1 MAIFVPSL
9 KKSGHLDNI
18 HVTVCLVGSR
28 KIGDKDDYGSQGWDL
43 FAPNLTIYG
52 FDADEAACQE
62 ANAALEKRKIN
73 WTEKHIPLALGNC
86 VGKSTLYIT
95 KYPGCSSLYP
105 PSDFYIERFV
115 GNSQLIELVST
126 AEVEITTL
134 DFFCQ
139 SETVNEIDFIQLD
152 VQGAELLVL
161 KGASSILQSSTLA
174 IVTEVEFT
182 EIYKGQPLFGD
193 VDVYLREQGFTLFD
207 LCNIHRDGRRMP
219 VASPDHYGALVWS
232 DAFYFRD
239 LIREDLNTE
248 SKTPD
253 QILKLA
259 CIADV
264 MNFPDYALELLVYL
278 TLQYGDDIRYN
289 LADNIIES
297 LAQIPELVKL
307 GLSSLPIIAKI
318 RDYSS
323 GYSAKCLLNA
333 QSNWQQRGNSCLF
346 LGDYSKAASIYEKA
360 IESEPNIKSHY
371 WHLGLML
378 LLQEQE
384 TEALTVWFTGILEE
398 NAEQIEECTS
408 ELIGVIQ
415 TEAQR
420 RERLTDYGVARILRQ
435 HLREI
440 APTDINNLLKI
451 VALSINMNN
460 FISQDLISLGIV
472 ELLRSELY
480 PVNSDLLLQVLQSIL
495 DCVPYEQSTLEF
507 ATACQRYASDP
518 QAFVKVLMLASPK
531 IADSK
536 NVDAPAQKY
545 SYLHEETII
554 DKYLSG
560 LNLENKYCV
569 DIAASDGITMSNTY
583 FLYKQGWAGL
593 AVEYDSQL
601 FTKLAFRY
609 TEFEQVNLSKCMV
622 TPENVV
628 SLMKTHQVPE
638 NFSFLNLDI
647 DGYDYFV
654 LDKILG
660 SFRPLLISV
669 EINEKI
675 PPPLKFTVNYNPN
688 YVWNN
693 DHFFGQS
700 ISQLNILCE
709 QYNYSLVE
717 LHYNN
722 AFLIPQEISPAPS
735 LTPEEAYRRGYLE
748 QPDRKNKF
756 PWNADI
762 EQVHNL
768 SPQEAL
774 IYITNFFSKYEGE
787 FTCYI

>member
-1 MAIFVPSL
+1 MLFLPSL
-9 KKSGHLDNI
+9 KKTGHLDRVHI
-18 HVTVCLVGSR
+18 TVGIVGSR
-28 KIGDKDDYGSQGWDL
+28 KIGDLDDYASQGWEI

-52 FDADEAACQE
+52 FDADAEACNE
-62 ANAALEKRKIN
+62 ANADLEARQVN
-73 WTEKHIPLALGNC
+73 WTEKHIPLALSNTE
-86 VGKSTLYIT
+86 GKATLYVT

-105 PSDFYIERFV
+105 PSEEYIKRFS
-115 GNSQLIELVST
+115 GNSELIELKST
-126 AEVEITTL
+126 VDLSTTTL
-134 DFFCQ
+134 ENFCKT
-139 SETVNEIDFIQLD
+139 EDIKEIDFLHLD
-152 VQGAELLVL
+152 VQGAELKVL
-161 KGASSILQSSTLA
+161 QGADGILNNSVLGL
-174 IVTEVEFT
+174 VTEVEFT
-182 EIYKGQPLFGD
+182 ELYAGQPLFSD
-193 VDVYLREQGFTLFD
+193 VDIYLRNRGLTLFD
-207 LCNIHRDGRRMP
+207 FGHMQRDMRREIP
-219 VASPDHYGALVWS
+219 VISNSHPGALIWS

-239 LIREDLNTE
+239 LMRSNVDPSL
-248 SKTPD
+248 KTPEKL
-253 QILKLA
+253 LKLA
-259 CIADV
+259 CLADV
-264 MNFPDYALELLVYL
+264 MKFHDYALEILVYL
-278 TLQYGDDIRYN
+278 TLQYGGDIRYN
-289 LADNIIES
+289 LANNIIES

-323 GYSAKCLLNA
+323 GYSAICVLSD
-333 QSNWQQRGNSCLF
+333 QTNWQQRGNSCLF
-346 LGDYSKAASIYEKA
+346 LGDYSKAASIYEQA

-384 TEALTVWFTGILEE
+384 SEALTVWFTGILEE

-408 ELIGVIQ
+408 ELIEVIQ

-420 RERLTDYGVARILRQ
+420 REGLTDYAVARILRQ
-435 HLREI
+435 HIREI

-451 VALSINMNN
+451 VELSINMNT
-460 FISQDLISLGIV
+460 FINQDLISLGIV

-495 DCVPYEQSTLEF
+495 NCVPYEQSTLEF

-518 QAFVKVLMLASPK
+518 QAFVKVLMLASPN

-536 NVDAPAQKY
+536 NVDAPTHKY
-545 SYLHEETII
+545 SYLDEETII
-554 DKYLSG
+554 DKYLNQLSI
-560 LNLENKYCV
+560 ENKYCV

-593 AVEYDSQL
+593 AIEYDSQL
-601 FTKLAFRY
+601 FTRLALRY
-609 TEFEQVNLSKCMV
+609 SEFEKVNLSKCMV

-628 SLMKTHQVPE
+628 DLMKTHQVPD

-654 LDKILG
+654 LDQILS
-660 SFRPLLISV
+660 SFRPLLVCV

-675 PPPLKFTVNYNPN
+675 PPPLKFTVNYSPN

-700 ISQLNILCE
+700 ISQLNIICQ
-709 QYNYSLVE
+709 QYNYTLVE